1 MMSDEQVVFERRGV
15 AGIITLNRPK
25 ALNALTL
32 DMVRLIHPQLEA
44 WAGDDGVGL
53 VVIQGAGERAFCAGG
68 DIRAL
73 HDWGRAKDRRV
84 IDFYREE
91 YHLNRLIKTY
101 PKPYVALMDGIT
113 MGGGVGLSVHGS
125 RRIATERLIFAM
137 PETGIGLFPDVG
149 GTYFL
154 PRCPGETGMYLGLTG
169 ARLTAAD
176 ALFAGIADDYVPA
189 ERLEELIAALAEG
202 MPVAEA
208 VAAVCAIP
216 GESALAGLQGAIDKV
231 FCAGS
236 VAEIISKLSDQDN
249 EWSAG
254 VVTLLKGKSPL
265 SSRVAY
271 RQIREGAGLPFDAC
285 LKLEFRLTN
294 RFMGGHDF
302 YEGVRAVVIDKDQA
316 PAWQPATLD
325 GVTDDMVDAY
335 FADLGDGELNFD

>member
-1 MMSDEQVVFERRGV
+1 MTDSDVVFERRGV
-15 AGIITLNRPK
+15 AGVITLNRPK

-32 DMVRLIHPQLEA
+32 DMVRLIHPQLDA
-44 WAGDDGVGL
+44 WAEDKAVEL

-91 YHLNRLIKTY
+91 YRLNRLIKNY

-125 RRIATERLIFAM
+125 RRIATERLMFAM

-154 PRCPGETGMYLGLTG
+154 PRCPGETGMYLALTG

-176 ALFAGIADDYVPA
+176 ALFAGIADDHVPSA
-189 ERLEELIAALAEG
+189 RLDALIAALAEG

-208 VAAVCAIP
+208 VAAVRDVP
-216 GESALAGLQGAIDKV
+216 EESALAGLKGPIDKI
-231 FCAGS
+231 FRAGS
-236 VAEIISKLSDQDN
+236 MTEIIGALNGQGD

-254 VVTLLKGKSPL
+254 VAASLKGKSPL
-265 SSRVAY
+265 SLRVTY
-271 RQIREGAGLPFDAC
+271 RQIREGARLPFDAC
-285 LKLEFRLTN
+285 MKLEFRLTN

-302 YEGVRAVVIDKDQA
+302 YEGVRAVVIDKDQT
-316 PAWQPATLD
+316 PRWQPATLD
-325 GVTDDMVDAY
+325 AVTDEMVDAY
-335 FADLGDGELNFD
+335 FADLGESELTFD